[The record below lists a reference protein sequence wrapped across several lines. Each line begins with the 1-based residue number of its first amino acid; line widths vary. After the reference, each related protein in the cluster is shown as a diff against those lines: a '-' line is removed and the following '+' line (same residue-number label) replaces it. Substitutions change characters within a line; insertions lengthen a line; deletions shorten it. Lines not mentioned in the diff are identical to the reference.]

1 VNRLSDQQL
10 LHEYAE
16 HRSEAAFAELV
27 RRHVDLI
34 YSAALRIVCDPH
46 LAEDVT
52 QSAFVALARS
62 APQLAER
69 AVLSGWL
76 HRTAQN
82 IAAQTVRTEVRRRAR
97 EQEAAA
103 MNELLANESD
113 AAWENIAP
121 HLDAALGGLSE
132 ADRDALMLRYFERK
146 SAQEMARVL
155 GVSDEAAQRRVSR
168 AVERLREFFV
178 KRGVT
183 VGASGLAV
191 VISANAV
198 QAAPVGLA
206 VTISSAAVFAGTTVT
221 TAAAATAI
229 AAKAIVMTTLQKTII
244 GVTLAVAVAT
254 GIFEARQISRL
265 RGEVRTLQQRH
276 AIVVGENDRLLHE
289 REQAAN
295 RLAALADDMARTK
308 AVPAEL
314 LRLRGEVSRLG
325 AELRES
331 PMARIASLK
340 QKLEQ
345 MPDKRIPEL
354 QFLTEKDWAMA
365 AWDADLNTD
374 EGVRKALGQLR
385 ERAIDRFLGEKM
397 TPAFEKYLA
406 ANGGVL
412 PADLL
417 QLKPYFETPVSDEML
432 QRYKLLQTGKPDPY
446 EDLVRLVAH
455 VDEEYDSRHRMSLNA
470 SMGEPFNRVA
480 DAVKIA
486 AAEFA
491 NDNNGQLPS
500 DPSQLT
506 AYLKQPMDGATVQKY
521 LRDVAAN
528 PPPPEVA
535 TLTPALKAYTEANG
549 GKAPENPLDVI
560 PYLSTLE
567 QQAAFLRLAQMPPEA
582 AALMP
587 AWKAYAGNH
596 KGRMPQNLADL
607 RPYLTTPEQETAL
620 QKLEQWRM
628 PEFK

>member
-1 VNRLSDQQL
+1 VNRLTDQQL
-10 LHEYAE
+10 LRDYTE
-16 HRSEAAFAELV
+16 HRSEAAFAEFV
-27 RRHVDLI
+27 RRHIDLV
-34 YSAALRIVCDPH
+34 YSAARRMVCDSH

-52 QSAFVALARS
+52 QGVFVAFAQNAR
-62 APQLAER
+62 QLSGR
-69 AVLSGWL
+69 PVLSGWL

-82 IAAQTVRTEVRRRAR
+82 LAAKAVRSDVRRRTR

-103 MNELLANESD
+103 MNELLSAGSD
-113 AAWENIAP
+113 ASWQHIAP
-121 HLDAALGGLSE
+121 HLDAALGELSE
-132 ADRDALMLRYFERK
+132 PDRDAVLLRYFEKK
-146 SAQEMARVL
+146 SAQEMAERL
-155 GVSDEAAQRRVSR
+155 GISNEAAQKRVSR
-168 AVERLREFFV
+168 AIERLREFFA
-178 KRGVT
+178 KRGVS
-183 VGASGLAV
+183 VGASGLV
-191 VISANAV
+191 IVISANAV

-206 VTISSAAVFAGTTVT
+206 VTISTAATLAGTTLVAT
-221 TAAAATAI
+221 TATAI
-229 AAKAIVMTTLQKTII
+229 ATKAIVMTTLQKTIL
-244 GVTLAVAVAT
+244 GVTLAAAIGT

-265 RGEVRTLQQRH
+265 RGDVQTLQQQH
-276 AIVVGENDRLLHE
+276 ATFVEENDRLLRE
-289 REQAAN
+289 RDQAAN
-295 RLAALADDMARTK
+295 RLVALADDIASRK
-308 AVPAEL
+308 ANTPEM
-314 LRLRGEVSRLG
+314 LRLRGELARLG
-325 AELRES
+325 KQLRES

-365 AWDADLNTD
+365 AWDADLGTND
-374 EGVRKALGQLR
+374 GVRKALSVLR
-385 ERAIDRFLGEKM
+385 ERAIDRFLSEMM

-417 QLKPYFETPVSDEML
+417 QLKPYFETPVADEML
-432 QRYKLLQTGKPDPY
+432 QRYKLLQTGKPNPY

-455 VDEEYDSRHRMSLNA
+455 VDEEYDSHHRMSLNA

-506 AYLKQPMDGATVQKY
+506 AYLKQPIDAATVQKY
-521 LRDVAAN
+521 LKEDAAN

-535 TLTPALKAYTEANG
+535 TLAPALKAYTEANG
-549 GKAPENPLDVI
+549 GKVPENPLDVL

-567 QQAAFLRLAQMPPEA
+567 QQAAFLRLVQMPPEA

-596 KGRMPQNLADL
+596 NGRMPKNLADI
-607 RPYLTTPEQETAL
+607 RPYLTTQEQEAAL

-628 PEFK
+628 PHFK